1 MISKLIKYI
10 RNDEIDISERVY
22 VVNILIT
29 TALIFLSMI
38 ARLAVRGMV
47 SDAFICLVSGIAY
60 LFVAITA
67 FKLNKK
73 NVGAIINCACLSNLF
88 FPLIFFSCTGI
99 HGDAPLWFI
108 YGLMIISTI
117 TSGSARKVLYFF
129 AYFSAVVCYMIAVYY
144 PNTLHVL
151 SGRDAYLISI
161 VTLVL
166 LGVAIIGTLILQSKL
181 FEKENARV
189 QEQNKEIEG
198 LIASQNRF
206 FSSMSHE
213 IRTPINTIIGLNEMI
228 LREDISDE
236 IAEDAVNIRAAGKML
251 LNTIN
256 DILDM
261 SKFQA
266 GDMNLRIENYNTG
279 SMLSDLVGMLWI
291 KAKEKNLELRINVAP
306 DLPAELRGDE
316 VRIKQ
321 ILMNVLNNAIKYTK
335 EGYVSLNVECE
346 KKDDGNVNMIYTVE
360 DTGMGIKKEDIP
372 YLFTAFKRVDEG
384 NTKHIEGTGLG
395 LSIVKQFLDL
405 MGGTVKVNSVY
416 TKGSTFII
424 TIPQKA
430 VSKKELGE
438 YDFEKRHNLKHRA
451 NYKQM
456 IEAPDAKLLVVD
468 DNEANLLVVKK
479 LLRET
484 KIQIDTAKIGPEA
497 LQMTLDKKY
506 DLIFMDHLMPDMD
519 GIECFNAIRN
529 QLGGLCRETSIVVL
543 TANAGEENR
552 GLYAKTGFNGYLV
565 KPVSGADLEQEL
577 YRQLPK
583 SLMRVT
589 DVEAAEG
596 GESITLMT
604 SGQKKAKVV
613 ITTDSGADLPLEL
626 YEKYDISVFSLSIK
640 TKHGVFKDI
649 IEIDTPGI
657 LKYLENKDNLAE
669 SVPPTVEEYE
679 TFFAEQLLKAN
690 DVVYIASSSQLDGS
704 TYHIAKEAAQSFD
717 NVFVLDSMNFSGGQG
732 LVALMACR
740 MAEAGMGAADIIP
753 RLEIRYQLVKS
764 SIMIDNLDYLARMQR
779 VGTGYSNLMKALLLR
794 PVTVM
799 KDGKLVRAGFRF
811 GAMERVWKIYIRNCI
826 SSCKPDDT
834 VIIINHV
841 GLSKKE
847 IEWLHAE
854 IDKRFK
860 FKRVIFQQSSPSIA
874 MGCGPGSFGI
884 SFVEDR
890 EV

>member
-1 MISKLIKYI
+1 M
-10 RNDEIDISERVY
+10 
-22 VVNILIT
+22 
-29 TALIFLSMI
+29 
-38 ARLAVRGMV
+38 AVKK
-47 SDAFICLVSGIAY
+47 
-60 LFVAITA
+60 VA
-67 FKLNKK
+67 KK
-73 NVGAIINCACLSNLF
+73 A
-88 FPLIFFSCTGI
+88 TKK
-99 HGDAPLWFI
+99 AP
-108 YGLMIISTI
+108 
-117 TSGSARKVLYFF
+117 AKKAPAKKAVKKV
-129 AYFSAVVCYMIAVYY
+129 AKK
-144 PNTLHVL
+144 
-151 SGRDAYLISI
+151 
-161 VTLVL
+161 
-166 LGVAIIGTLILQSKL
+166 VAKKTVAK
-181 FEKENARV
+181 K
-189 QEQNKEIEG
+189 
-198 LIASQNRF
+198 
-206 FSSMSHE
+206 
-213 IRTPINTIIGLNEMI
+213 
-228 LREDISDE
+228 
-236 IAEDAVNIRAAGKML
+236 AAPK
-251 LNTIN
+251 
-256 DILDM
+256 
-261 SKFQA
+261 
-266 GDMNLRIENYNTG
+266 
-279 SMLSDLVGMLWI
+279 
-291 KAKEKNLELRINVAP
+291 KAAAKKAAP
-306 DLPAELRGDE
+306 
-316 VRIKQ
+316 K
-321 ILMNVLNNAIKYTK
+321 
-335 EGYVSLNVECE
+335 
-346 KKDDGNVNMIYTVE
+346 
-360 DTGMGIKKEDIP
+360 
-372 YLFTAFKRVDEG
+372 
-384 NTKHIEGTGLG
+384 
-395 LSIVKQFLDL
+395 
-405 MGGTVKVNSVY
+405 
-416 TKGSTFII
+416 
-424 TIPQKA
+424 KA

-484 KIQIDTAKIGPEA
+484 KIQIDTAKSGPEA

-543 TANAGEENR
+543 TANAGDENR

-589 DVEAAEG
+589 DVEAVEG

-811 GAMERVWKIYIRNCI
+811 GAKERVWKIYIRNCI

-847 IEWLHAE
+847 IEWMHAE

>member
-1 MISKLIKYI
+1 MISRFIKYI
-10 RNDEIDISERVY
+10 RNDEVDISERVY
-22 VVNILIT
+22 VLNIHIT
-29 TALIFLSMI
+29 TLLILLSMF

-47 SDAFICLVSGIAY
+47 SDTFICLVSGLAY
-60 LFVAITA
+60 AFVAITA

-73 NVGAIINCACLSNLF
+73 GVGAVINCACLSDLF
-88 FPLIFFSCTGI
+88 FPLIFFYCNGI

-108 YGLMIISTI
+108 YGLMTISTI
-117 TSGSARKVLYFF
+117 TSGAVRKVLYFF
-129 AYFSAVVCYMIAVYY
+129 AYFSAVVCYMVAVYY
-144 PNTLHVL
+144 PNSLRVL
-151 SGRDAYLISI
+151 PSRDAYLISI

-166 LGVAIIGTLILQSKL
+166 LGTSVISTLILQNKL

-266 GDMNLRIENYNTG
+266 GDMKLLVENYNTG

-291 KAKEKNLELRINVAP
+291 KAKEKNLELKINVAP
-306 DLPAELRGDE
+306 DLPSELRGDE

-335 EGYVSLNVECE
+335 QGYVSLSVECD
-346 KKDDGNVNMIYTVE
+346 KKEDGNVNMIYTVE
-360 DTGMGIKKEDIP
+360 DTGMGIKKENIP
-372 YLFTAFKRVDEG
+372 YLFTAFKRVDES

-416 TKGSTFII
+416 TKGSTFVIE
-424 TIPQKA
+424 IPQKIA
-430 VSKKELGE
+430 SEKELGE
-438 YDFEKRHNLKHRA
+438 YDFEKRHNLKHRS

-468 DNEANLLVVKK
+468 DNESNLLVVKK

-484 KIQIDTAKIGPEA
+484 KIQIDTAKSGPQA

-529 QLGGLCRETSIVVL
+529 QIGGLCRETNIVVL

-583 SLMRVT
+583 SLMRIT
-589 DVEAAEG
+589 DAEAVED

-604 SGQKKAKVV
+604 EGQKKSKVI

-626 YEKYDISVFSLSIK
+626 YEKYDIAVFSLSVK
-640 TKHGVFKDI
+640 TGEGVFKDL

-657 LKYLENKDNLAE
+657 LKYLENKENIAE
-669 SVPPTVEEYE
+669 AVEPTVQEFE

-690 DVVYIASSSQLDGS
+690 DVIFIATSSKIEGS
-704 TYHIAKEAAQSFD
+704 SYPIAKEASKSFD
-717 NVFVLDSMNFSGGQG
+717 NVYVLDSMNFSGGQG

-764 SIMIDNLDYLARMQR
+764 SIMIDNLEYLARMQR
-779 VGTGYSNLMKALLLR
+779 VGTAYSNLMKALLLR

-799 KDGKLVRAGFRF
+799 KEGRLVRSGFEF
-811 GAMERVWKIYIRNCI
+811 GSKERVWRTYIKNCI

-834 VIIINHV
+834 VIVVNHV
-841 GLSKKE
+841 GFNKKDIEWIRNE
-847 IEWLHAE
+847 IE
-854 IDKRFK
+854 KRFT
-860 FKRVIFQQSSPSIA
+860 FKKIIFQQSSPSIA